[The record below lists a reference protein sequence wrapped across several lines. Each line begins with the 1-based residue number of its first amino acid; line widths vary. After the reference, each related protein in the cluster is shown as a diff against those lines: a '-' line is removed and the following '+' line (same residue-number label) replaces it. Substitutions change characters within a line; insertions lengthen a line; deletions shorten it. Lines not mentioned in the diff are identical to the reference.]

1 MLKTFDIYYD
11 ISPLYLVELDKHL
24 RACATDK
31 EINLNICSPGG
42 DIYAGIAIAEKL
54 RACGKRVN
62 ARVWGYAA
70 SAAFTIACACDF
82 VEASPLTHFMVH
94 SAYGWDGDVDE
105 GCKHANESQLAL
117 IHRKNADYTE
127 KDLSEDRWFTAS
139 EAQAFGLV
147 DRIVEF
153 EGDAEALRAA
163 AYGFS
168 KFRNIG
174 GDTMKAEEMKKE
186 EVIEEKKAE
195 ELTPEIVD
203 EKVEDQVEKEVEK
216 EVNDKSDDLLEQV
229 IERIEELSA
238 RVAALE
244 EKREAECVP
253 SDEKKA
259 KLAARLA
266 SISRPV
272 ARVVATEEEK
282 TAQNATKDLERFKAV
297 YGNSFDR
304 FIRG

>member
-94 SAYGWDGDVDE
+94 SAYTWGGIDD

-117 IHRKNADYTE
+117 IHRKNEDYTE
-127 KDLSEDRWFTAS
+127 KDLLEDRWFTAS

-153 EGDAEALRAA
+153 EGDAEAKRAA

-186 EVIEEKKAE
+186 EVVEEKKAE
-195 ELTPEIVD
+195 ELTPETVD
-203 EKVEDQVEKEVEK
+203 EKVEDQIEQKVD
-216 EVNDKSDDLLEQV
+216 DKSDDLLEQV

-272 ARVVATEEEK
+272 ERVVATEEEK

>member
-1 MLKTFDIYYD
+1 MLRTFDIYYD
-11 ISPLYLVELDKHL
+11 ISPLYLEELDKHL

-127 KDLSEDRWFTAS
+127 KELAEDRWFTAS

-153 EGDAEALRAA
+153 EGDAEAKRAA

-203 EKVEDQVEKEVEK
+203 EKVEDLVEQKVD
-216 EVNDKSDDLLEQV
+216 DKSDDLLEQV

-244 EKREAECVP
+244 EKREAECAP
-253 SDEKKA
+253 NDEKKA

-272 ARVVATEEEK
+272 ERVVATEEEK
-282 TAQNATKDLERFKAV
+282 TAQSAAKDLERFKAV
-297 YGNSFDR
+297 YGTSFDR

>member
-11 ISPLYLVELDKHL
+11 ISPLYLEELDKHL

-94 SAYGWDGDVDE
+94 SAYGWDRDIDE

-127 KDLSEDRWFTAS
+127 KELAEDRWFTAS

-153 EGDAEALRAA
+153 EGDAEAKRAA

-203 EKVEDQVEKEVEK
+203 EKVEDQIEQK
-216 EVNDKSDDLLEQV
+216 VNDKSDDLLEQV

-253 SDEKKA
+253 NDEKKA

-297 YGNSFDR
+297 YGTSFDR

>member
-11 ISPLYLVELDKHL
+11 ISPLYLEELDKHL
-24 RACATDK
+24 RSCATDK

-127 KDLSEDRWFTAS
+127 KELAEDRWFTAS

-153 EGDAEALRAA
+153 EGDAEAKRAA

-186 EVIEEKKAE
+186 EIIEEKKAE
-195 ELTPEIVD
+195 ELTPETVD
-203 EKVEDQVEKEVEK
+203 EKVEDQIEQKVD
-216 EVNDKSDDLLEQV
+216 DKSDDLIEQV

-238 RVAALE
+238 RVEALE

-253 SDEKKA
+253 NDEKKA

-272 ARVVATEEEK
+272 ERVVATEEEK
-282 TAQNATKDLERFKAV
+282 TAQNAAKDLERFKAV

>member
-1 MLKTFDIYYD
+1 MLKTFNIYYD
-11 ISPLYLVELDKHL
+11 ISPLYLEEIDKHL

-82 VEASPLTHFMVH
+82 VEASPLAHFMVH
-94 SAYGWDGDVDE
+94 SAYAWGGDVDE

-117 IHRKNADYTE
+117 IHRKNAEYTE
-127 KDLSEDRWFTAS
+127 KDLLEDRWFTAS
-139 EAQAFGLV
+139 EAQVFGLV

-153 EGDAEALRAA
+153 EGDAEAKRAA

-174 GDTMKAEEMKKE
+174 VDTMKAEEMKKE

-195 ELTPEIVD
+195 ELTHETVD
-203 EKVEDQVEKEVEK
+203 EKVEETVEQVVDE
-216 EVNDKSDDLLEQV
+216 KSDDLLEQV

-244 EKREAECVP
+244 EKREAECEP

-282 TAQNATKDLERFKAV
+282 TAQSAAKDLERFKAV
-297 YGNSFDR
+297 YGTSFDR

>member
-11 ISPLYLVELDKHL
+11 ISPLYLEELDKHL

-127 KDLSEDRWFTAS
+127 KELSEDRWFTAS

-153 EGDAEALRAA
+153 EGDAEAKRAA

-203 EKVEDQVEKEVEK
+203 EKVEDQIEQKVD
-216 EVNDKSDDLLEQV
+216 DKSDDLLEQV

-244 EKREAECVP
+244 EKREAECAP
-253 SDEKKA
+253 NDEKKA

-272 ARVVATEEEK
+272 ERVVATEEEK
-282 TAQNATKDLERFKAV
+282 TAQSAAKDLERFKAV
-297 YGNSFDR
+297 YGTSFDR

>member
-11 ISPLYLVELDKHL
+11 ISPLYLEELDKHL

-127 KDLSEDRWFTAS
+127 SDLLEDRWFTAS

-153 EGDAEALRAA
+153 EGDAEAKRAA

-203 EKVEDQVEKEVEK
+203 EKVEDQIEQKVD
-216 EVNDKSDDLLEQV
+216 DKSDDLLEQV

-244 EKREAECVP
+244 EKREAECGP

-282 TAQNATKDLERFKAV
+282 TAQSAAKDLERFKAV
-297 YGNSFDR
+297 YGTSFDR

>member
-11 ISPLYLVELDKHL
+11 ISPLYLEELDKHL

-94 SAYGWDGDVDE
+94 SAYTCGVIDE

-127 KDLSEDRWFTAS
+127 RDLLENRWFTAS

-153 EGDAEALRAA
+153 EGDAEAKRAA

-186 EVIEEKKAE
+186 EVIDEKKAE
-195 ELTPEIVD
+195 ELTPETVD
-203 EKVEDQVEKEVEK
+203 EKVEDKTEQKVD
-216 EVNDKSDDLLEQV
+216 DKSDDLLEQV

-238 RVAALE
+238 RVAAFE
-244 EKREAECVP
+244 EKREAECGP

-272 ARVVATEEEK
+272 ERVVATEEEK
-282 TAQNATKDLERFKAV
+282 SAQNATKDLERFKAV

>member
-11 ISPLYLVELDKHL
+11 ISPLYLEELDKHL

-153 EGDAEALRAA
+153 EGDAEAKRAA

-203 EKVEDQVEKEVEK
+203 EKVEDQIEQKVD
-216 EVNDKSDDLLEQV
+216 DKSDDLLEQV

-253 SDEKKA
+253 NDEKKA

-272 ARVVATEEEK
+272 ERVVATEEEK

>member
-11 ISPLYLVELDKHL
+11 ISPLYLEELDKHL

-62 ARVWGYAA
+62 ARIWGYAA
-70 SAAFTIACACDF
+70 SAAFTIACACDY

-127 KDLSEDRWFTAS
+127 KELAEDRWFTAS

-153 EGDAEALRAA
+153 EGDAEAKRAA

-195 ELTPEIVD
+195 ELTPETVD
-203 EKVEDQVEKEVEK
+203 EKVEDLVEQKVD
-216 EVNDKSDDLLEQV
+216 DKSDDLLEQV

-253 SDEKKA
+253 NDEKKA
-259 KLAARLA
+259 KLAARIA

-282 TAQNATKDLERFKAV
+282 TAQNAMKDLERFKAV

>member
-11 ISPLYLVELDKHL
+11 ISPLYLEELDKHL

-94 SAYGWDGDVDE
+94 SAYGCDGDVDE

-127 KDLSEDRWFTAS
+127 KELAEDRWFTAS

-153 EGDAEALRAA
+153 EGDAEAKRAA

-186 EVIEEKKAE
+186 EVVEEKKAE
-195 ELTPEIVD
+195 DLTPEIVD
-203 EKVEDQVEKEVEK
+203 EKVEDQIEQKVD
-216 EVNDKSDDLLEQV
+216 DKSDDLLEQV

-253 SDEKKA
+253 NDEKKA

>member
-127 KDLSEDRWFTAS
+127 KDLLEDRWFTAS

-153 EGDAEALRAA
+153 EGDAEAKRAA

-203 EKVEDQVEKEVEK
+203 EKVEDQIEQKVD
-216 EVNDKSDDLLEQV
+216 DKSDDLLEQV

-244 EKREAECVP
+244 EKREAECGP

-282 TAQNATKDLERFKAV
+282 TAQSAAKDLERFKAV
-297 YGNSFDR
+297 YGTSFDR

>member
-11 ISPLYLVELDKHL
+11 ISPLYLEELDKHL

-127 KDLSEDRWFTAS
+127 KELAEDRWFTAS
-139 EAQAFGLV
+139 EAKAFGLV

-153 EGDAEALRAA
+153 EGDAEAKRAA

-195 ELTPEIVD
+195 ELTPETVD
-203 EKVEDQVEKEVEK
+203 EKVEEQIEREVD
-216 EVNDKSDDLLEQV
+216 DKSDDLLEQV

-253 SDEKKA
+253 NDEKKA

-297 YGNSFDR
+297 YGTSFDR

>member
-11 ISPLYLVELDKHL
+11 ISPLYLEELDKHL

-94 SAYGWDGDVDE
+94 SAYSWGGVDE

-127 KDLSEDRWFTAS
+127 KDLLEDRWFTAV

-153 EGDAEALRAA
+153 EGDAEAKRAA

-195 ELTPEIVD
+195 ELKPEIVD
-203 EKVEDQVEKEVEK
+203 DKVEDQIEQKVD
-216 EVNDKSDDLLEQV
+216 DKSDDLLEQV

-244 EKREAECVP
+244 EKREAECAP
-253 SDEKKA
+253 NDEKKA
-259 KLAARLA
+259 KLAARIA
-266 SISRPV
+266 AISRPV

-282 TAQNATKDLERFKAV
+282 TAQSAAKDLERFKAV

>member
-11 ISPLYLVELDKHL
+11 ISPLYLEELDKHL

-127 KDLSEDRWFTAS
+127 KELAEDRWFTAS

-153 EGDAEALRAA
+153 DGDAEAKRAA

-203 EKVEDQVEKEVEK
+203 EKVEDQIEQKVD
-216 EVNDKSDDLLEQV
+216 DKSDDLLEQV

-244 EKREAECVP
+244 EKREAECAP

-272 ARVVATEEEK
+272 ERVVATEEEK

-297 YGNSFDR
+297 YGTSFDR

>member
-94 SAYGWDGDVDE
+94 SAYSWGGVDE

-127 KDLSEDRWFTAS
+127 SDLLEDRWFTAN

-153 EGDAEALRAA
+153 EGDAEAKRAA

-203 EKVEDQVEKEVEK
+203 EKVEDQIEQKVD
-216 EVNDKSDDLLEQV
+216 DKSDDLLEQV

-244 EKREAECVP
+244 EKREAECGP

-282 TAQNATKDLERFKAV
+282 TAQSAAKDLERFKAV
-297 YGNSFDR
+297 YGTSFDR

>member
-11 ISPLYLVELDKHL
+11 ISPLYLEELDKHL
-24 RACATDK
+24 RSCATDK

-127 KDLSEDRWFTAS
+127 KELAEDRWFTAS

-153 EGDAEALRAA
+153 EGDAEAKRAA

-203 EKVEDQVEKEVEK
+203 EKVEDQIEQKVD
-216 EVNDKSDDLLEQV
+216 DKSDDLLEQV

-253 SDEKKA
+253 NDEKKA

-282 TAQNATKDLERFKAV
+282 TAQSAAKDLERFKAV

>member
-11 ISPLYLVELDKHL
+11 ISPLYLEELDKHL

-127 KDLSEDRWFTAS
+127 KELAEDRWFTAS

-153 EGDAEALRAA
+153 EGDAEAKRAA

-195 ELTPEIVD
+195 ELTPEIVE
-203 EKVEDQVEKEVEK
+203 EKVEDQIEQKVD
-216 EVNDKSDDLLEQV
+216 DKSDDLLEQV

-253 SDEKKA
+253 NDEKKA
-259 KLAARLA
+259 KLAARIA

>member
-11 ISPLYLVELDKHL
+11 ISPLYLEELDKHL

-127 KDLSEDRWFTAS
+127 KDLAEDRWFTAS

-153 EGDAEALRAA
+153 EGDAEAKRAA

-203 EKVEDQVEKEVEK
+203 EKVEDQIEREVD
-216 EVNDKSDDLLEQV
+216 DKSDDLLEKV

-253 SDEKKA
+253 NDEKKA

-297 YGNSFDR
+297 YGNTFDR

>member
-11 ISPLYLVELDKHL
+11 ISPLYLEELDKHL

-117 IHRKNADYTE
+117 IHRKNAGYTE
-127 KDLSEDRWFTAS
+127 KDLSEDHWFTAI
-139 EAQAFGLV
+139 EAQDFGLV

-153 EGDAEALRAA
+153 EGDAEAKRAA

-195 ELTPEIVD
+195 ELTPETVD
-203 EKVEDQVEKEVEK
+203 EKVEDQIEQKVD
-216 EVNDKSDDLLEQV
+216 DKSDDLLEQV

-244 EKREAECVP
+244 EKREAECAP
-253 SDEKKA
+253 NDEKKA

-297 YGNSFDR
+297 YGTSFDR

>member
-11 ISPLYLVELDKHL
+11 ISPLYLEELDKHL

-127 KDLSEDRWFTAS
+127 KELAEDRWFTAS

-153 EGDAEALRAA
+153 EGDAEAKRAA

-186 EVIEEKKAE
+186 EVVEEKKAE
-195 ELTPEIVD
+195 DLTPEIVD
-203 EKVEDQVEKEVEK
+203 EKVEDQIEQKVD
-216 EVNDKSDDLLEQV
+216 DKSDDLLEQV

-253 SDEKKA
+253 NDEKKA

-282 TAQNATKDLERFKAV
+282 TAQNAAKDLERFKAV
-297 YGNSFDR
+297 YGTSFDR

>member
-11 ISPLYLVELDKHL
+11 ISPLYLEELDKHL

-127 KDLSEDRWFTAS
+127 KDLAEDRWFTAS

-153 EGDAEALRAA
+153 EGDAEAKRAA

-203 EKVEDQVEKEVEK
+203 EKVEDQIEQKVD
-216 EVNDKSDDLLEQV
+216 DKSDDLLEQV

-244 EKREAECVP
+244 EKREAECGP

-282 TAQNATKDLERFKAV
+282 TAQNAAKDLERFKAA

>member
-11 ISPLYLVELDKHL
+11 ISPLYLEALDKHL

-94 SAYGWDGDVDE
+94 SAYGWGGDVDE

-117 IHRKNADYTE
+117 IHRKNAEYTE
-127 KDLSEDRWFTAS
+127 KELAEDRWFTAS

-186 EVIEEKKAE
+186 EVIEEKAE
-195 ELTPEIVD
+195 DLTPETVD
-203 EKVEDQVEKEVEK
+203 EKVEETVEQVVD
-216 EVNDKSDDLLEQV
+216 DKSDDLLEQV

-244 EKREAECVP
+244 EKREAECEP
-253 SDEKKA
+253 NDEKKA

-282 TAQNATKDLERFKAV
+282 SAQNATKDLERFKAV
-297 YGNSFDR
+297 YGTSFDR

>member
-94 SAYGWDGDVDE
+94 SAYSWGGVDE

-127 KDLSEDRWFTAS
+127 SDLLEDRWFTAS

-153 EGDAEALRAA
+153 EGDAEAKRAA

-195 ELTPEIVD
+195 ELTPDTVD
-203 EKVEDQVEKEVEK
+203 KKVEEQVEQKVD
-216 EVNDKSDDLLEQV
+216 DKSDDLLEQV

-238 RVAALE
+238 RVTALE

-253 SDEKKA
+253 NDEKKA

-272 ARVVATEEEK
+272 ERVVATEEEK

>member
-11 ISPLYLVELDKHL
+11 ISPLYLEELDKHL
-24 RACATDK
+24 RSCATDK

-127 KDLSEDRWFTAS
+127 KELAEDRWFTAS

-153 EGDAEALRAA
+153 EGDAEAKRAA

-195 ELTPEIVD
+195 ELTPETV
-203 EKVEDQVEKEVEK
+203 EKVEEQIEQKVD
-216 EVNDKSDDLLEQV
+216 DKSDDLLEQV

-253 SDEKKA
+253 NDEKKA

-282 TAQNATKDLERFKAV
+282 SAQNATKDLERFKAV

>member
-11 ISPLYLVELDKHL
+11 ISPLYLEELDKHL

-127 KDLSEDRWFTAS
+127 KELAEDRWFTAS

-153 EGDAEALRAA
+153 EGDAEAKRAA

-203 EKVEDQVEKEVEK
+203 EKVEDQIEQKVD
-216 EVNDKSDDLLEQV
+216 DKSDDLLEQV

-253 SDEKKA
+253 NDEKKA

-266 SISRPV
+266 AISRPV
-272 ARVVATEEEK
+272 ERVVATEEEK

-297 YGNSFDR
+297 YGTSFDR

>member
-127 KDLSEDRWFTAS
+127 KELAEDRWFTAS

-153 EGDAEALRAA
+153 EGDAEAKRAA

-174 GDTMKAEEMKKE
+174 GDTMKAEETKKE

-203 EKVEDQVEKEVEK
+203 EKVEDQIEQKVD
-216 EVNDKSDDLLEQV
+216 DKSDDLLEQV

-244 EKREAECVP
+244 EKREAECGP

-282 TAQNATKDLERFKAV
+282 TAQSATKDLERFKAV
-297 YGNSFDR
+297 YGTSFDR

>member
-11 ISPLYLVELDKHL
+11 ISPLYLEELDKHL

-127 KDLSEDRWFTAS
+127 KELAEDRWFTAS

-153 EGDAEALRAA
+153 EGDAEAKRAA

-203 EKVEDQVEKEVEK
+203 EKVEDQIEQKVD
-216 EVNDKSDDLLEQV
+216 DKSDDLLEKV

-253 SDEKKA
+253 NDEKKA

>member
-11 ISPLYLVELDKHL
+11 ISPLYLEELDKHL

-127 KDLSEDRWFTAS
+127 SDLLEDRWFTAS

-153 EGDAEALRAA
+153 EGDAEAKRAA

-203 EKVEDQVEKEVEK
+203 EKVEDQIEQKVD
-216 EVNDKSDDLLEQV
+216 DKSDDLLEQV

-244 EKREAECVP
+244 EKREAECGP

-282 TAQNATKDLERFKAV
+282 TAQSATKDLERFKAV
-297 YGNSFDR
+297 YGTSFDR

>member
-127 KDLSEDRWFTAS
+127 KELSEDRWFTAS

-153 EGDAEALRAA
+153 EGDAEAKRAA

-195 ELTPEIVD
+195 ELMPEIVD
-203 EKVEDQVEKEVEK
+203 EKVEDQIEQKVD
-216 EVNDKSDDLLEQV
+216 DKSDDLLEQV

-244 EKREAECVP
+244 EKREAECGP

-272 ARVVATEEEK
+272 ERVVATEEEK
-282 TAQNATKDLERFKAV
+282 TAQSAAKDLERFKAV
-297 YGNSFDR
+297 YGTSFDR

>member
-11 ISPLYLVELDKHL
+11 ISPLYLEALDKHL
-24 RACATDK
+24 RSCAADK

-94 SAYGWDGDVDE
+94 SAYSWDGDVDE

-117 IHRKNADYTE
+117 IHRKNAEYKE
-127 KDLSEDRWFTAS
+127 KDLSEDHWFTAI

-153 EGDAEALRAA
+153 EGDAEAKRAA

-174 GDTMKAEEMKKE
+174 GDTMKAEEMKKDEVVDENAE
-186 EVIEEKKAE
+186 EVTIETDDKK
-195 ELTPEIVD
+195 PD
-203 EKVEDQVEKEVEK
+203 ESTDSVGDK
-216 EVNDKSDDLLEQV
+216 NDDNLLEQV

-244 EKREAECVP
+244 EERKAECGP
-253 SDEKKA
+253 DDEKKA

-272 ARVVATEEEK
+272 ARVAATEEEK
-282 TAQNATKDLERFKAV
+282 TAQRAEKDLARFKAL
-297 YGNSFDR
+297 YGTSFDR

>member
-11 ISPLYLVELDKHL
+11 ISPLYLEELDKHL

-127 KDLSEDRWFTAS
+127 KDLLEDRWFTAS

-153 EGDAEALRAA
+153 EGDAEAKRAA

-195 ELTPEIVD
+195 ELTPEIVE
-203 EKVEDQVEKEVEK
+203 EKVEDQVEKEVY
-216 EVNDKSDDLLEQV
+216 DKSDDLLEQV

-244 EKREAECVP
+244 EKREAECGP

-272 ARVVATEEEK
+272 ERIVATEEEK
-282 TAQNATKDLERFKAV
+282 SAQNATKDLERFKAV
-297 YGNSFDR
+297 YGTSFDR

>member
-11 ISPLYLVELDKHL
+11 ISPLYLEELDKHL

-127 KDLSEDRWFTAS
+127 KELAEDRWFTAS

-153 EGDAEALRAA
+153 EGDAEAKRAA

-203 EKVEDQVEKEVEK
+203 EKVEDQIEQKVD
-216 EVNDKSDDLLEQV
+216 DKSDDLLEQV

-238 RVAALE
+238 RVSALE

-253 SDEKKA
+253 NDEKKA
-259 KLAARLA
+259 KMAARLA
-266 SISRPV
+266 AISRPV
-272 ARVVATEEEK
+272 ERVVATEEEK

-297 YGNSFDR
+297 YGTSFDR

>member
-94 SAYGWDGDVDE
+94 SAYSWGGVDE

-127 KDLSEDRWFTAS
+127 KELAEDRWFTAS

-153 EGDAEALRAA
+153 EGDAEAKRAA

-203 EKVEDQVEKEVEK
+203 EKVEDQIEQKVD
-216 EVNDKSDDLLEQV
+216 DKSDDLLEQV

-253 SDEKKA
+253 NDEKKA

-272 ARVVATEEEK
+272 ERVVATEEEK
-282 TAQNATKDLERFKAV
+282 TAQSAAKDLERFKAV
-297 YGNSFDR
+297 YGTSFDR

>member
-11 ISPLYLVELDKHL
+11 ISPLYLEELDKHL

-94 SAYGWDGDVDE
+94 SAYSWGGVDE

-127 KDLSEDRWFTAS
+127 RELLEDRWFTAI

-153 EGDAEALRAA
+153 EGDAEAKRAA

-195 ELTPEIVD
+195 EVTPETV
-203 EKVEDQVEKEVEK
+203 EKVEDQIEKEVD
-216 EVNDKSDDLLEQV
+216 DKSNDLLEQV

-259 KLAARLA
+259 KLAARIA
-266 SISRPV
+266 AISRPV

>member
-11 ISPLYLVELDKHL
+11 ISPLYLEALDKHL

-127 KDLSEDRWFTAS
+127 KELAEDRWFTAS

-153 EGDAEALRAA
+153 EGDAEAKRAA

-195 ELTPEIVD
+195 ELTPETVD
-203 EKVEDQVEKEVEK
+203 EKVEEQIEKEVD
-216 EVNDKSDDLLEQV
+216 DKSDDLLEQV

-238 RVAALE
+238 RVTALE
-244 EKREAECVP
+244 EKRDAECVQN
-253 SDEKKA
+253 DEKKA

-272 ARVVATEEEK
+272 ERVVATEEEK
-282 TAQNATKDLERFKAV
+282 TAQNAAKDLERFKAV

>member
-11 ISPLYLVELDKHL
+11 ISPLYLEELDKHL

-127 KDLSEDRWFTAS
+127 KELAEDRWFTAS

-153 EGDAEALRAA
+153 EGDAEAKRAA

-203 EKVEDQVEKEVEK
+203 DKVEDLVEQKVD
-216 EVNDKSDDLLEQV
+216 DKSDDLLEQV

-253 SDEKKA
+253 NDEKKA

-282 TAQNATKDLERFKAV
+282 TAQSAAKDLERFKAV
-297 YGNSFDR
+297 YGTSFDR

>member
-11 ISPLYLVELDKHL
+11 ISPLYLEALDKHL
-24 RACATDK
+24 RSCAADK

-94 SAYGWDGDVDE
+94 SAYCWDGDVDD
-105 GCKHANESQLAL
+105 GCKHANASQLAL
-117 IHRKNADYTE
+117 IHRKNAGYTE
-127 KDLSEDRWFTAS
+127 EDLSEDHWFTAS
-139 EAQAFGLV
+139 EAQDFGLV
-147 DRIVEF
+147 DQIVDF
-153 EGDAEALRAA
+153 EGDAEAKRAA
-163 AYGFS
+163 AYGLS
-168 KFRNIG
+168 KFRSIG
-174 GDTMKAEEMKKE
+174 GIAMNDEEKKDEVVDEKAEEMTLETDDKK
-186 EVIEEKKAE
+186 
-195 ELTPEIVD
+195 PD
-203 EKVEDQVEKEVEK
+203 ESTDSVGDK
-216 EVNDKSDDLLEQV
+216 NDDNLLEQV

-238 RVAALE
+238 RVSALE
-244 EKREAECVP
+244 EKRDAECGP
-253 SDEKKA
+253 DDEKKA

-272 ARVVATEEEK
+272 ARAAATEEEK
-282 TAQNATKDLERFKAV
+282 TARQAEKDLARFKAL
-297 YGNSFDR
+297 YGTSFDR

>member
-11 ISPLYLVELDKHL
+11 ISPLYLEELDKHL

-94 SAYGWDGDVDE
+94 SAYSWGGIDE

-117 IHRKNADYTE
+117 IHRKNEDYTE
-127 KDLSEDRWFTAS
+127 KDLLEDRWFTAS

-153 EGDAEALRAA
+153 EGDAEAKRAA

-203 EKVEDQVEKEVEK
+203 EKVEDQIEQKVD
-216 EVNDKSDDLLEQV
+216 DKSDDLLEQV

-244 EKREAECVP
+244 EKREAECGP

-282 TAQNATKDLERFKAV
+282 TAQSATKDLERFKAV
-297 YGNSFDR
+297 YGTSFDR